1 MNDRE
6 IRRLM
11 RLARHIDNV
20 RNYCNI
26 LGQRLAEN
34 GEAGLGH
41 GLIANG
47 YIHDNSKFHGVEWL
61 YLHED
66 EKEQNPTLFKAAL
79 LQHTTTN
86 LHHPEAWDDGI
97 HAMPRLYLAEF
108 VCDISARS
116 SEFGNDIRDWVKK
129 QATKKYDMTV
139 QSKTYKEIKDLLG
152 LLLDEP
158 YK

>member
-61 YLHED
+61 YRWNSCHA
-66 EKEQNPTLFKAAL
+66 QTLFS
-79 LQHTTTN
+79 
-86 LHHPEAWDDGI
+86 
-97 HAMPRLYLAEF
+97 R
-108 VCDISARS
+108 
-116 SEFGNDIRDWVKK
+116 IRMRYFCQK
-129 QATKKYDMTV
+129 Q
-139 QSKTYKEIKDLLG
+139 
-152 LLLDEP
+152 
-158 YK
+158 